1 MVHDDA
7 ARVARVSAR
16 LIRRASLFET
26 RWSLD
31 RARFFFSSV
40 LARVDHLG
48 AASSLSFSSAFFQ
61 DTCVSSMTFIVYS
74 SLGNDLEASVVF
86 PSIALFVIM
95 VIPLQL
101 VPMGIGMA
109 TELKVGARVVLCPHV
124 GVRS

>member
-1 MVHDDA
+1 MYVCDCVSRFGWEESFFRTLEA
-7 ARVARVSAR
+7 ARKVELKWLSGFIVAHSAN
-16 LIRRASLFET
+16 IFQFGFAPI
-26 RWSLD
+26 
-31 RARFFFSSV
+31 V
-40 LARVDHLG
+40 C
-48 AASSLSFSSAFFQ
+48 SA
-61 DTCVSSMTFIVYS
+61 VTFIVYS